1 MSLDMRLII
10 VEMHCLVK
18 SCHFSAEVEVGNR
31 SIFTWVFLP
40 SYEQYFDKL
49 RKSYLMIFLFAKNL
63 LTFP

>member
-10 VEMHCLVK
+10 VEIHCLVK
-18 SCHFSAEVEVGNR
+18 FRRFLAEVEVGDR
-31 SIFTWVFLP
+31 SVLLGCFP